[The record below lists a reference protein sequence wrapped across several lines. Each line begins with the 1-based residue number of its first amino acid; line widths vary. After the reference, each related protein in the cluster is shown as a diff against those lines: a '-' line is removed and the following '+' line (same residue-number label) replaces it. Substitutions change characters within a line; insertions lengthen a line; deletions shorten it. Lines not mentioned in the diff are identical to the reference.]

1 MTTEATT
8 VSQIEIPVEE
18 ERFQLGKVLTMT
30 GGHMVHDAFTAFLN
44 PLLPLIIEKL
54 NLSLALAGSLTLF
67 FRLPSLFNPLIG
79 IWADRID
86 LQMMVILAP
95 ASTAVLMSSIGL
107 APNYAVL
114 ALLLLAAGLS
124 SATMHVPAPVIVSRI
139 SGKRKGTGFSIWMM
153 GGELARTVGPLLVV
167 AAVSW
172 WTLEGYYPVM
182 ILGILTSVVLYFRFK
197 TYAARPPAKSSGLSL
212 GDSWR
217 TMVRLILPLTAIIAA
232 RSLMRASLSTFLP
245 TFMVMTSAESSLWQG
260 GTAIAVVELAGVLG
274 VLLAGTLSDR
284 VSRRIVLLVALATA
298 PLLMLGFLAVDSGSW
313 LFWVFLALTGFTSL
327 STTPVI
333 LAMVQEQGH
342 EQPATANGMYMGIM
356 FVVGSGSAPLL
367 GWIGDMAG
375 LQVAFT
381 WAAIVGLVAAPLVF
395 LLPRD
400 SRASHQRT

>member
-8 VSQIEIPVEE
+8 VSQIEVPVKEE
-18 ERFQLGKVLTMT
+18 GFQLGKVLIMT
-30 GGHMVHDAFTAFLN
+30 GGHMVHDSFTSFLN

-86 LQMMVILAP
+86 LRMMVILAP
-95 ASTAVLMSSIGL
+95 ASTAVIMSLIGL
-107 APNYAVL
+107 APNYALL
-114 ALLLLAAGLS
+114 ALLLLAAGVS
-124 SATMHVPAPVIVSRI
+124 SAIMHVPAPVIVSRI
-139 SGKRKGTGFSIWMM
+139 SGKRMGTGFSIWMM
-153 GGELARTVGPLLVV
+153 GGELARTVGPLLAV

-182 ILGILTSVVLYFRFK
+182 ILGIVTSIILYFRFREF
-197 TYAARPPAKSSGLSL
+197 AARKPTKSSGLSL

-217 TMVRLILPLTAIIAA
+217 TMFRLMLPLTGIIAF
-232 RSLMRASLSTFLP
+232 RSLMRVSLSTFLP
-245 TFMVMTSAESSLWQG
+245 TFMVMSSTKTSLWQG
-260 GTAIAVVELAGVLG
+260 GTALAVVEFAGVLG

-284 VSRRIVLLVALATA
+284 VNRRIVLLVAMAAA
-298 PLLMLGFLAVDSGSW
+298 PLLMLLFLAVDGGSW

-333 LAMVQEQGH
+333 LAMVQEHGR
-342 EQPATANGMYMGIM
+342 EQPATANGFFMGIM
-356 FVVGSGSAPLL
+356 FLFGAGSAPLV
-367 GWIGDMAG
+367 GWIGDTAG
-375 LQVAFT
+375 LQIAFT
-381 WAAIVGLVAAPLVF
+381 WSAIAALVAAPLAL

-400 SRASHQRT
+400 SGTSPQST